1 MHLITRNVARTVEI
15 IFLGGL
21 HVKSSAGLRRGKAG
35 LAQRNTL
42 AS

>member
-21 HVKSSAGLRRGKAG
+21 HIKSSAGLQRSKVG
-35 LAQRNTL
+35 LAKRNTL